1 VRIAGA
7 EDTTAA
13 ANQRRD
19 EEALSVGRLGYMGRG
34 GGRNG
39 RAVSELE
46 SEFGA
51 STRGSRVGRLD
62 FIGPSR
68 PKRNLI
74 KEYLRTAKV
83 SHGKGKDVAIFPDL
97 FIYERDLFHQSFATH
112 YSRSMLMNLLF
123 LF

>member
-1 VRIAGA
+1 
-7 EDTTAA
+7 
-13 ANQRRD
+13 
-19 EEALSVGRLGYMGRG
+19 MGRG

-97 FIYERDLFHQSFATH
+97 TLPSFPICLYTSAICFIKALPRTTLG
-112 YSRSMLMNLLF
+112 LC
-123 LF
+123 